1 MQSEN
6 GNQFDTDVL
15 ANGMGWTTYGMDVL
29 LRKISLP
36 QIFSLWYFFIFR
48 AKTNKWIRG
57 AKCYR
62 TYFCPLFFFKWFVM
76 HQSIPAVPIP
86 PPPRATTGHLL
97 TLSVPGVGHSQFYRG
112 TGAGHLHTPRKS
124 PGIWHS
130 SFWKCHGWVQRKRRG
145 VCGGMA
151 CSSRTR
157 KTCQCF

>member
-15 ANGMGWTTYGMDVL
+15 ANGMAWTTYGMDVL

-48 AKTNKWIRG
+48 AKTNKWIPG

-86 PPPRATTGHLL
+86 PPPPGNHWAFAHIVSPGGGTFAILSWHGGWAFAYPEEIPGHL
-97 TLSVPGVGHSQFYRG
+97 TLKFLKVS
-112 TGAGHLHTPRKS
+112 
-124 PGIWHS
+124 WMS
-130 SFWKCHGWVQRKRRG
+130 SAEK
-145 VCGGMA
+145 
-151 CSSRTR
+151 TR
-157 KTCQCF
+157 CLWRNGLFVTD